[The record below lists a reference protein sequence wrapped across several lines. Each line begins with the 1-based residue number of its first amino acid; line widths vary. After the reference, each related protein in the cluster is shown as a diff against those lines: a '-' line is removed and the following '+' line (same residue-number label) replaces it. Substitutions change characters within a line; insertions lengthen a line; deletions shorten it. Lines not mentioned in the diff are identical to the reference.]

1 MQKNRSATSASLNC
15 RNMTEVKIKCFR
27 TATFFYLSDHAKV
40 YLLKQC
46 SAADSQKWEGK
57 GV

>member
-1 MQKNRSATSASLNC
+1 MRKNRSATSASLNC
-15 RNMTEVKIKCFR
+15 RNMTVRFECFR
-27 TATFFYLSDHAKV
+27 TATLFHRSDHAKV

-46 SAADSQKWEGK
+46 SAAGSQKWDGK